1 MGGMPPMSPMGG
13 GMDPAG
19 MGGMPPM
26 GGGMN
31 DPMGGMD
38 DPMGGDMDDAGMG
51 DEVSPKKSIQQQC
64 GSLTSDMRNYLE
76 TADPEDANELALWI
90 LKMVNKAGAPV
101 LNNKGKK
108 SVIDAIKGVD
118 EEDFEGLDDE
128 DGTDDGMSDHM
139 GGDAGMGN
147 GDMNAPVQ

>member
-1 MGGMPPMSPMGG
+1 
-13 GMDPAG
+13 MDPMG

-26 GGGMN
+26 GGGM
-31 DPMGGMD
+31 DPMGGGMG
-38 DPMGGDMDDAGMG
+38 DPMGGGMGDDAGMG

-76 TADPEDANELALWI
+76 TADPEDANELALWV
-90 LKMVNKAGAPV
+90 LKMVNKAGATV

-118 EEDFEGLDDE
+118 DEDFDGLEDE
-128 DGTDDGMSDHM
+128 DGMGDDMGDDMSDPM
-139 GGDAGMGN
+139 GNADMGN
-147 GDMNAPVQ
+147 GDMM